1 MSHKPAH
8 LLLVDDD
15 PGLLKLL
22 GLRLTS
28 EGYSVVTA
36 ESGAEGLRVL
46 NREKVDLV
54 ISDLR
59 MDEMDGMQLFAE
71 IQKVQPG
78 MPVIILTAHGS
89 IPDAVAATQQA
100 CSVFSPSLS
109 IKMRYIRQLTMRWN
123 NPRQPP
129 TNVGARRL
137 SPAAR

>member
-89 IPDAVAATQQA
+89 IPDAVAATQQG
-100 CSVFSPSLS
+100 VFSDAPRDKCTLS
-109 IKMRYIRQLTMRWN
+109 CAINGIHAAFHYLKKNYISGCVMTV
-123 NPRQPP
+123 P
-129 TNVGARRL
+129 TG
-137 SPAAR
+137 

>member
-71 IQKVQPG
+71 IRKCSWNASNYSYCAWFYPRCRCCN
-78 MPVIILTAHGS
+78 TAGR
-89 IPDAVAATQQA
+89 
-100 CSVFSPSLS
+100 F
-109 IKMRYIRQLTMRWN
+109 
-123 NPRQPP
+123 
-129 TNVGARRL
+129 
-137 SPAAR
+137 

>member
-78 MPVIILTAHGS
+78 MLANYSYRAWFYSRCRCCNT
-89 IPDAVAATQQA
+89 
-100 CSVFSPSLS
+100 
-109 IKMRYIRQLTMRWN
+109 
-123 NPRQPP
+123 
-129 TNVGARRL
+129 ARRF
-137 SPAAR
+137 

>member
-78 MPVIILTAHGS
+78 MPVIILIRAWFYSRCRCCNTEGRVQFPH
-89 IPDAVAATQQA
+89 QA
-100 CSVFSPSLS
+100 C
-109 IKMRYIRQLTMRWN
+109 R
-123 NPRQPP
+123 
-129 TNVGARRL
+129 
-137 SPAAR
+137 

>member
-46 NREKVDLV
+46 NRGWMKWTV
-54 ISDLR
+54 
-59 MDEMDGMQLFAE
+59 
-71 IQKVQPG
+71 
-78 MPVIILTAHGS
+78 
-89 IPDAVAATQQA
+89 
-100 CSVFSPSLS
+100 CSCLLKSRKCSLEC
-109 IKMRYIRQLTMRWN
+109 R
-123 NPRQPP
+123 
-129 TNVGARRL
+129 
-137 SPAAR
+137 

>member
-71 IQKVQPG
+71 IQKVQRYAG
-78 MPVIILTAHGS
+78 NHSYRAWFHSRCRSRDTAGR
-89 IPDAVAATQQA
+89 V
-100 CSVFSPSLS
+100 
-109 IKMRYIRQLTMRWN
+109 
-123 NPRQPP
+123 
-129 TNVGARRL
+129 
-137 SPAAR
+137 

>member
-54 ISDLR
+54 ISD
-59 MDEMDGMQLFAE
+59 
-71 IQKVQPG
+71 QKRWRAGNSVK
-78 MPVIILTAHGS
+78 ISITAS
-89 IPDAVAATQQA
+89 T
-100 CSVFSPSLS
+100 LS
-109 IKMRYIRQLTMRWN
+109 
-123 NPRQPP
+123 
-129 TNVGARRL
+129 A
-137 SPAAR
+137 